1 MVTRGTERRMRPGAR
16 GRLGAALAAMA
27 IVGGCATEGSIDLRG
42 GQTAA
47 QLEED
52 RARCLPFVQA
62 HTEVT
67 ADVAEAACLVARGY
81 RAPVTFAQGP
91 ARIGYL
97 YVTSRGEAPA
107 IVADFQG
114 CQVEAFKA
122 PMPVLPDT
130 NTSGIFSNF
139 FSKLFPRGF
148 TSKPPTPDDWA
159 FKSFGACLTRRGYAV
174 TDVTRLK

>member
-1 MVTRGTERRMRPGAR
+1 MVNPTSEGSPRPSAR
-16 GRLGAALAAMA
+16 GRLGAVLVATALL
-27 IVGGCATEGSIDLRG
+27 GGCATEGDVDLRG
-42 GQTAA
+42 GQTAK

-97 YVTSRGEAPA
+97 YVTSRAEAPA
-107 IVADFQG
+107 VVADFQG
-114 CQVEAFKA
+114 CQVEAFKT
-122 PMPVLPDT
+122 PMPVLPNTD
-130 NTSGIFSNF
+130 TSGIFSNF
-139 FSKLFPRGF
+139 FSRIFPRGV
-148 TSKPPTPDDWA
+148 TSHPPTPDDWA
-159 FKSFGACLTRRGYAV
+159 FKSFATCLARRGYAV
-174 TDVTRLK
+174 TDATRLR